1 MSMQTMSDNSA
12 GEPMMDIN
20 TTPLIDVMLVL
31 LIMFIIT
38 IPPQTHAVK
47 LDLPVN
53 QPNQPPPPI
62 QPVKNTVGVTAQGAI
77 TWNGSPISKQQL
89 RQYLEVTQQMN
100 PIPELHLQP
109 DATARYELV
118 DEVLAITKKA
128 HVQKMGF
135 VGNEYYAQGIF

>member
-1 MSMQTMSDNSA
+1 MAMPTTGDNA
-12 GEPMMDIN
+12 EGEPMMDIN

-38 IPPQTHAVK
+38 IPIQSHAVK
-47 LDLPVN
+47 LDLPVQ
-53 QPNQPPPPI
+53 QPNPPPQVIEP
-62 QPVKNTVGVTAQGAI
+62 QKNKVVVTAQGQVL
-77 TWNGSPISKQQL
+77 WNGSPITLQQL
-89 RQYLEVTQQMN
+89 RQYIDVTQQMN

-118 DEVLAITKKA
+118 DVVLAVTKRA

-135 VGNEYYAQGIF
+135 VGNEYYMNVF

>member
-1 MSMQTMSDNSA
+1 MSMQTTSDNSS
-12 GEPMMDIN
+12 GEPMLDIN
-20 TTPLIDVMLVL
+20 VTPLIDVMLVL
-31 LIMFIIT
+31 LIMLIIT
-38 IPPQTHAVK
+38 LPPQTHAVK

>member
-1 MSMQTMSDNSA
+1 MSMQTTGDNES
-12 GEPMMDIN
+12 GEPMLDVN
-20 TTPLIDVMLVL
+20 VTPLIDVMLVL

-38 IPPQTHAVK
+38 IPIQTHAVK

-53 QPNQPPPPI
+53 QPQNQPPPVN
-62 QPVKNTVGVTAQGAI
+62 PVKNILSINAQDQVL
-77 TWNGSPISKQQL
+77 WNGSPVSMQQL
-89 RQYLEVTQQMN
+89 RSYLDTTQQMN

-118 DEVLAITKKA
+118 DKVLAVTKQA

-135 VGNEYYAQGIF
+135 VGNEYYMNIF

>member
-1 MSMQTMSDNSA
+1 MAMQTTGSNQE

-31 LIMFIIT
+31 LIMLIVT

-62 QPVKNTVGVTAQGAI
+62 EPVKNVVSINAQDQVL
-77 TWNGSPISKQQL
+77 WNGVPVTMEQL
-89 RQYLEVTQQMN
+89 RQYLDTTQQMN

-109 DATARYELV
+109 DATARYEIV
-118 DEVLAITKKA
+118 DEVLAVTKKA

-135 VGNEYYAQGIF
+135 VGNEYYTNIF

>member
-1 MSMQTMSDNSA
+1 MSMQTTSDNAS
-12 GEPMMDIN
+12 GEPMVDMNI
-20 TTPLIDVMLVL
+20 TPLIDVLLVL
-31 LIMFIIT
+31 IIMLIIT

-53 QPNQPPPPI
+53 QPNNPPPPI
-62 QPVKNTVGVTAQGAI
+62 QPLKNTVGVTAQGQI
-77 TWNGSPISKQQL
+77 TWNGTPITQQQL
-89 RQYLEVTQQMN
+89 KQYLEATQQMN

-135 VGNEYYAQGIF
+135 VGNEYYQNIF

>member
-1 MSMQTMSDNSA
+1 MSMQTTGDNTS
-12 GEPMMDIN
+12 GEPMLDVN
-20 TTPLIDVMLVL
+20 VTPLIDVMLVL

-38 IPPQTHAVK
+38 IPIQTHAVK

-62 QPVKNTVGVTAQGAI
+62 EPTKNIVVVSAAGQI
-77 TWNGSPISKQQL
+77 LWNGSPITKEQL
-89 RQYLEVTQQMN
+89 RAYLDATQQMN

-109 DATARYELV
+109 DSTARYVLV

-135 VGNEYYAQGIF
+135 VGNEYYANIF